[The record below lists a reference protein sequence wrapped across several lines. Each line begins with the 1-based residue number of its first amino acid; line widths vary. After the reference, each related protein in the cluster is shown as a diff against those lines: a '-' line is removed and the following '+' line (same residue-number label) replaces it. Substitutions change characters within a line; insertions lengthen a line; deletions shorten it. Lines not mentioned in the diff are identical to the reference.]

1 MQTGRARALLA
12 TNEGS
17 SPERNDRDRAFR
29 LAITARVLALS
40 GETDRAREHITQAL
54 AIEPSEDRYIF
65 RRILAYAESNLGQ
78 VEAAWQL
85 IQPFADD
92 GYDLSHGELKAFK
105 ACYDQVYGDSP
116 SYRAYMAKIAR
127 EKK

>member
-1 MQTGRARALLA
+1 MQTERARALLA

-78 VEAAWQL
+78 VEAAWLL

-92 GYDLSHGELKAFK
+92 GYDLSHGELLAFK
-105 ACYDQVYGDSP
+105 AYYDQVYGESP
-116 SYRAYMAKIAR
+116 SYRAYVAKIAA